1 MKTRRL
7 CVVQQLQDLNSIC
20 DPILT
25 LMTDDELMKRMETM
39 RDSRSLMNFLQDE
52 LEVRCLH

>member
-7 CVVQQLQDLNSIC
+7 NVVHQLQDLNETC

-25 LMTDDELMKRMETM
+25 LMTDDELMKKMETM
-39 RDSRSLMNFLQDE
+39 RDSRTLMNFLQDE
-52 LEVRCLH
+52 LKVRSI

>member
-1 MKTRRL
+1 
-7 CVVQQLQDLNSIC
+7 VVQQLQDLNSIC